1 MPSPCLCCLALQLSC
16 SVINK
21 SMIDRR
27 NMFYSVKRS
36 SSLFPKK
43 HMLENLK
50 PNFSGAK
57 FLICNIFGLS
67 DVNISAQSKQCFHR
81 DGFCSSGSTCLF
93 HCLLNSLKM
102 LIRRT
107 KKCQYRRLL
116 NKHCPDP
123 SAYLQA
129 KKNSSSMIDMTEL
142 GQTTHKQPDYS
153 SSKNCKRKEEV
164 VNPQANI
171 SKPYCSKNQV
181 VSFLWAVCRS
191 IIPLDLLG
199 TPSNQRIMR
208 RNINRFVGLRRF
220 EKFSIKQCLHKL
232 KTSRFAFLSKN
243 NSSSY
248 MMQEGLSGQSIN
260 KCKNLDKLNNAVRNM
275 KNKLLMNW
283 IFWLFSCLV
292 MPLVQANFY
301 VTESEQGKQE
311 VYYYRKYIWEKLT
324 KGAIANLNDS
334 GYVHVDEATVN
345 DILSN
350 RIFGFSKLRLLP
362 KQNGVRMIANLKTS
376 SRLPGQESS
385 LNAKFCGSDRTAK
398 IYNRMPKCE
407 DLKSVNSF
415 LRDTHAVLKGLQ
427 AKEPQKLGSSVFDYN
442 DVYRKLCPFLA
453 GLKDRSGNMS
463 GIFIVVSD
471 VSKAFDTIDQDKL
484 LSVMDEVLLEDEYN
498 LEQSYQV
505 ICPKRSPRVCENLA
519 LSADFRRVKSSVL
532 FRSLHGV
539 LVNQGKCR
547 YMKKEKLFSILN
559 ELVKR
564 NVLHLGNNFYLQG
577 TGIPQGC
584 TLSSLLC
591 SLYYGHMERNL
602 IYPFLEKTCQATEL
616 SGSRRAHDA
625 SIVQNKKAGT
635 IISCPSFILLR
646 LIDDYLFVST
656 SKEQAAAFFCRLQ
669 QGFGEYNCYMNREK
683 FCVNFDIGFKSWLSS
698 SRMYVGEDGK
708 SFIPWSGLLINCCT
722 LEVQGDYRRYLNNHL
737 SSTLTICWQGKPGC
751 SLKRKL
757 CCFMRPKCHPVFLD
771 SNINSAAVVRLNIY
785 QVFLLCA
792 MKFHCYVSEISYI
805 YKFRARYYSR
815 ITERSIRYM
824 NTLIKNQ
831 MKSMYLGPNLRP
843 ILQLDKEEVEWLGLH
858 AFVEVLKK
866 KQSRHKAL
874 LSLLR
879 SKLSAH
885 TLSESLSGP
894 ELLTFFVTSS
904 TRLRLSQKQ
913 SSKISI
919 LGFFALRS
927 SNGRSR

>member
-1 MPSPCLCCLALQLSC
+1 
-16 SVINK
+16 
-21 SMIDRR
+21 
-27 NMFYSVKRS
+27 
-36 SSLFPKK
+36 
-43 HMLENLK
+43 MLENLK

-93 HCLLNSLKM
+93 HYLLNSLKM

-260 KCKNLDKLNNAVRNM
+260 KCKKLDKLNNAVRNM

-885 TLSESLSGP
+885 TLSESLSGQLKFAVDRSHSS
-894 ELLTFFVTSS
+894 LLW
-904 TRLRLSQKQ
+904 
-913 SSKISI
+913 KIKY
-919 LGFFALRS
+919 
-927 SNGRSR
+927 